1 METNEPDN
9 PDLIK
14 NKADLP
20 RPVVMLL
27 LDSWGVAPYQPG
39 NVFFNLK
46 LKNFSAL
53 TKNYPTALLS
63 SGNQDLGAR
72 YQSLGAFGQLTK
84 QLADA
89 GFSQLNLTE
98 SEKLILSWHHFNG
111 GRDKL
116 LNKEDLKVISS
127 KTGKRIEDPEQVTS
141 EIVQIALRDIKKGL
155 HDFLII
161 NLASLDLVSARGD
174 LESAQSAAKVLDK
187 NLGKIV
193 SAVLKNQGLLIIT
206 AAYGHAEA
214 MINAATELPEFGINN
229 NPVPFIV
236 VGREYQGKNIGF
248 PETLGS
254 DLSLVP
260 PIGTLDDVPPTILKI
275 LNITPPSNL
284 AGKSFF

>member
-27 LDSWGVAPYQPG
+27 LDSWGVASYQPG

-63 SGNQDLGAR
+63 AGSQDLGTR
-72 YQSLGAFGQLTK
+72 YRSLGAAGQFSK
-84 QLADA
+84 QLAVA

-116 LNKEDLKVISS
+116 LNREELKVVSS
-127 KTGKRIEDPEQVTS
+127 KTGKRPEDPEQVIS
-141 EIVQIALRDIKKGL
+141 EITQLALRDIKKGL

-161 NLASLDLVSARGD
+161 NLANLDLVSASGN
-174 LESAQSAAKVLDK
+174 LESAQAAAKSLDK

-193 SAVLKNQGLLIIT
+193 AAVLKNKGLLIIT

-214 MINAATELPEFGINN
+214 MVNAATELPESGISD
-229 NPVPFIV
+229 NPVPFIIV
-236 VGREYQGKNIGF
+236 NQDYQGKNIGF

-260 PIGTLDDVPPTILKI
+260 AIGTLDDVPPTILKI
-275 LNITPPSNL
+275 LNITPPDGL
-284 AGKSFF
+284 MGKSLF